1 MNLIKNLIKRIKT
14 WWFEWNLKRN
24 YTPDT
29 YVYEDDEI
37 LAFHDSTPVAPVHV
51 LIIPKMAKITG
62 PSGILESDSL
72 LIGKMVFV
80 ATEIARNLG
89 IDKSGFRLVM
99 NNGLDAGQTVPHIH
113 LHLLGGET
121 LLGLA

>member
-1 MNLIKNLIKRIKT
+1 
-14 WWFEWNLKRN
+14 
-24 YTPDT
+24 
-29 YVYEDDEI
+29 
-37 LAFHDSTPVAPVHV
+37 
-51 LIIPKMAKITG
+51 
-62 PSGILESDSL
+62 
-72 LIGKMVFV
+72 V